1 MVALLPDHPGVHEIL
16 EDDGGVLVLLMS
28 LLQLGQL
35 LFHCVEPGHLG
46 ANHVLLLKL
55 GGLLLS
61 YLDLYAP
68 PLRILLEHVHAGTVQ
83 S

>member
-1 MVALLPDHPGVHEIL
+1 MVALLPDHAGVHEVL
-16 EDDGGVLVLLMS
+16 EDDGGVLVLLVS

-35 LFHCVEPGHLG
+35 LLHRVEPGHLG
-46 ANHVLLLKL
+46 ANRVLLLEL

-61 YLDLYAP
+61 YLDLSAP

-83 S
+83 R